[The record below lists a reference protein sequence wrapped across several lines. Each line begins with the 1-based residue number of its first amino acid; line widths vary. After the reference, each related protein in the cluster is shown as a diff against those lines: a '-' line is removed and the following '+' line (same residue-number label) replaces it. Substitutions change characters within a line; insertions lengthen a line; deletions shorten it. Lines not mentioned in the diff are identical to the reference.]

1 LLVFLFLRPDSAR
14 DVHIIPPLLI
24 SAKILSLTKECA
36 MPVLTP
42 KLEEQIR
49 IGDDIIISILRVKG
63 NTVRIGI
70 EAPREIRV
78 VRGELP
84 RHDKID
90 TRSSFNAT
98 RDVVVPENLQTEE
111 GTIPGDEESMK
122 PATTAVR
129 QFLAQ
134 QARRRPRGPKFPRAV
149 ETDVATAMARSL

>member
-1 LLVFLFLRPDSAR
+1 ML
-14 DVHIIPPLLI
+14 
-24 SAKILSLTKECA
+24 
-36 MPVLTP
+36 VLTR

-49 IGDDIIISILRVKG
+49 IGDDIIISILRFKG

-84 RHDKID
+84 RHDAID
-90 TRSSFNAT
+90 TPCNLNAT
-98 RDVVVPENLQTEE
+98 RDVVVPESSQTDE
-111 GTIPGDEESMK
+111 GTMPGDEESMK

-134 QARRRPRGPKFPRAV
+134 RARRRHRGPKFPRSV
-149 ETDVATAMARSL
+149 ESDVEIALVRPA